1 MPKPYRF
8 EKSVTRLLRPKGAK
22 SGLASYVVNLE
33 LVDFTEITDI
43 RSVRP
48 PVTPPGKGRF
58 PKMNGKEKL
67 VANLSLNFF
76 LNARNINKLKR
87 SKGRGISVLSI
98 VLVNAVKPNLLLPI
112 STVALN
118 FDQLLEG
125 RTSGYVPVS
134 INMEIDFDDVDT
146 VVRKKNKTGP
156 RPRMSK
162 NLKFMFTLLKAGD
175 GEDLAGNAI
184 PHSTHLVDY
193 NMENDL
199 QVYYTVRN
207 PVTITAA
214 STAFDQSLITL
225 RKPAN
230 CNAEMVDVYR
240 RRLFRDGTGG
250 IWTRVRR
257 VDFAGDTDTLPG
269 ENCLEMIVD
278 GNPTINPRQNT
289 PPIDNVFPHQYR
301 AIPVGK
307 RNAPSLVFRD
317 AFTVP
322 ISQADVSIGDNFRV
336 LPVLDGPPGQKSVR
350 GYALTDDNFLSPNE
364 LMIDQTS
371 GIAVVTYGGSE
382 TTPGVTVAAS
392 GVTNAVAIDFV
403 RRDLTR
409 SEKRFTV
416 IKTVRGNASRLIV
429 RKTSAGLSLDTSSI
443 IHTFFDDTALD
454 GHTYEYAIRSYG
466 ENGVTQISEDTS
478 LTTYRDPRI
487 LPTQGISLSEVS
499 EPTVTEANHVEIEF
513 AINVPQNVTSLLAAL
528 LNIRA
533 GLGKESPFAAD
544 IIKQRQSLSPQP
556 IPVVRRLNLTTGEE
570 VSFKLMGNTAE
581 KFESL
586 DEEEGSGLRNLFR
599 FKFTDDGIIEGNHYK
614 YEILVNL
621 REPLSVTDEITSVVP
636 KSRQP
641 YMFQSC
647 KIFNPLFTSRGIL
660 PPTARGEDFIRQKNI
675 ETGRDRLLNRFS
687 ADDSYDLGITA
698 ARQLTP
704 QGSTVLISSAGEAI
718 SSPSVQTTR
727 SGGSTVSWSVRGGT
741 SNIDYFKVF
750 AEDTFVDNTGLRM
763 TKRSFIAGIAA
774 QGEQRFNVESKLH
787 RLIEADREQFIDQAA
802 VTIDMVDLQRFV
814 DRHEFSI
821 ERVYEI
827 RSIKL
832 NGDEGSVIR
841 SDAVEVWQGTAG
853 YRDRRGFLG
862 EGPIFFSIPPSIVF
876 ESIGPK
882 ARYKGPTP
890 KQQQEEE
897 QMGRTPRQQQK
908 EEQMIQ
914 FAPPQ
919 EVQDRQDV
927 RAGKI
932 GGQQNNQPDEEQQR
946 NFGEDLFNRQNN
958 GNKGGKQNVDERGRA
973 KAGNRGMDFM

>member
-8 EKSVTRLLRPKGAK
+8 ERSVTNLLRSRNAQ
-22 SGLASYVVNLE
+22 SGFASQVVNLE

-48 PVTPPGKGRF
+48 PVTPPGKGKF

-76 LNARNINKLKR
+76 LNAQNINRLKR
-87 SKGRGISVLSI
+87 SKGKDISVLSV
-98 VLVNAVKPNLLLPI
+98 VLVNAVKPNLLIPI
-112 STVALN
+112 STVGLN
-118 FDQLLEG
+118 FDQLLKG

-146 VVRKKNKTGP
+146 AVRKKNKTGP
-156 RPRMSK
+156 SPRMSR
-162 NLKFMFTLLKAGD
+162 NLKFLFTLLTAGN
-175 GEDLAGNAI
+175 GGDLAGNVI
-184 PHSTHLVDY
+184 PYSTHLVDY
-193 NMENDL
+193 DIENDL

-240 RRLFRDGTGG
+240 RRLSRDGTGG
-250 IWTRVRR
+250 AEWMRVKR

-278 GNPTINPRQNT
+278 GNPTINPRQNI
-289 PPIDNVFPHQYR
+289 PPIDNVFAHQYR

-307 RNAPSLVFRD
+307 RNAPALVFRD

-336 LPVLDGPPGQKSVR
+336 LPILDGPPGQKSVR

-382 TTPGVTVAAS
+382 TTPGVTVSAL
-392 GVTNAVAIDFV
+392 GVTDAVAIDFV

-429 RKTSAGLSLDTSSI
+429 RKTAAGLSLDTSSI

-533 GLGKESPFAAD
+533 GQGKESPFAAD
-544 IIKQRQSLSPQP
+544 IIAQRQSLSPQP

-570 VSFKLMGNTAE
+570 ASFKLMGNTAE

-586 DEEEGSGLRNLFR
+586 DSEEGSGIRNLFR
-599 FKFTDDGIIEGNHYK
+599 FKFTDDGIIEGNQYQ

-841 SDAVEVWQGTAG
+841 SDAVKVWQGTAG
-853 YRDRRGFLG
+853 YRERRGFLD
-862 EGPIFFSIPPSIVF
+862 EGPIFFSISPSIVF

-897 QMGRTPRQQQK
+897 QM
-908 EEQMIQ
+908 IQ
-914 FAPPQ
+914 EAPP
-919 EVQDRQDV
+919 EEDRDV

-932 GGQQNNQPDEEQQR
+932 GGQQNNQPGEEQQR
-946 NFGEDLFNRQNN
+946 NFGEDLLNNQNN
-958 GNKGGKQNVDERGRA
+958 GKQGGKQNANERGRA
-973 KAGNRGMDFM
+973 KAGNMGMDFM